1 MPAIDPRGIIG
12 REAAVIHYSE
22 VALKGGNRGLYEEA
36 LRGAAA
42 AAVSDLEGA
51 EVLRLRGR
59 LLAVVGEGA
68 SAAAAE
74 RLRTVFGVSW
84 VAPCRAVEPDMG
96 RIREEAVAAARRCG
110 GGARSFRIR
119 ASRDFKG
126 FPANSLEIER
136 DAGAAVAGATGLRVD
151 LEAPD
156 LEIWVE
162 VLEGMALVCCGKERG
177 PGGLPAGTNGRAV
190 ALLSGGIDSPVAAW
204 LIARR
209 GAEVDLLHLHPFE
222 GTGDAALGKLAE
234 LAERIALYS
243 TRTRLIIAPCWP
255 VRFRLGR
262 REGRHAA
269 LLFRLFALRLAA
281 RLAAERGYLAAVTG
295 DSLGQVASQ
304 TLHNLSAVYRA
315 SGIAVLAPLAGMDKE
330 EIVRIARSIG
340 TYEISIRPYP
350 DCCPAVA
357 GRHPAT
363 RSSPEE
369 LLELY
374 EGAGLEGAID
384 EAMDAAVE
392 LELERRGSRV
402 LRSGPRPLART
413 GPRR

>member
-1 MPAIDPRGIIG
+1 
-12 REAAVIHYSE
+12 
-22 VALKGGNRGLYEEA
+22 
-36 LRGAAA
+36 
-42 AAVSDLEGA
+42 
-51 EVLRLRGR
+51 
-59 LLAVVGEGA
+59 
-68 SAAAAE
+68 
-74 RLRTVFGVSW
+74 
-84 VAPCRAVEPDMG
+84 
-96 RIREEAVAAARRCG
+96 
-110 GGARSFRIR
+110 
-119 ASRDFKG
+119 
-126 FPANSLEIER
+126 
-136 DAGAAVAGATGLRVD
+136 
-151 LEAPD
+151 
-156 LEIWVE
+156 
-162 VLEGMALVCCGKERG
+162 
-177 PGGLPAGTNGRAV
+177 V

-243 TRTRLIIAPCWP
+243 TRTRLIVAPCWP

-315 SGIAVLAPLAGMDKE
+315 SGIAVLAPSRDGQGGNSEDGQVHRHLRDIDQALPGLLP
-330 EIVRIARSIG
+330 RSG
-340 TYEISIRPYP
+340 
-350 DCCPAVA
+350 